1 MCGIGRLRVIGSN
14 VSDMFFISCVYAP
27 TRLSNVLLI
36 TCVALQTVYATGV
49 LLVVWVLRKLF
60 LKCVGG
66 SESCLYVGTFKRL
79 VILLTAGPKK
89 VKGIHF

>member
-1 MCGIGRLRVIGSN
+1 MCGIGRLWVIGSD

-36 TCVALQTVYATGV
+36 TSVAFQTVNAAGV

-60 LKCVGG
+60 LNCVGS
-66 SESCLYVGTFKRL
+66 SESYLYVGALKQISNCWL
-79 VILLTAGPKK
+79 
-89 VKGIHF
+89 